1 MPNSH
6 ENQVKGLDFSG
17 FFRGRVVKNDD
28 PMGEGRVAVFIPSL
42 ITEYP
47 QAGEIPAPS
56 VGVIP
61 PELFA
66 NQKELTL
73 PTQVKRDNFVWA
85 RPGAALVEN
94 GGAAGNHGG
103 DWRIP
108 RVGTMVT
115 VYFEGADPNRPYWL
129 PFTPTVK
136 GDVIAAKN
144 LGKGLNV
151 QNSAANWKSIKK
163 KVEIQVVAEHD
174 NGNVVYIDNN
184 SDVNAFVIRWD
195 NGHTFSIH
203 HNQESGIVLETEKGH
218 RIQMD
223 ENSAEIRLKTH
234 NGGSKITM
242 FDSGLI
248 IAHAANHIILDTPQ
262 VTITGRLQVDR
273 DIHAN
278 ETIIDDLGNT
288 NHHGH

>member
-1 MPNSH
+1 MSNSH
-6 ENQVKGLDFSG
+6 DKQVKGLDLAG

-47 QAGEIPAPS
+47 QGDEIPSPG
-56 VGVIP
+56 VGIIP
-61 PELFA
+61 PTLFA
-66 NQKELTL
+66 NQKELGL
-73 PTQVKRDNFVWA
+73 PQQVKRDNFVWA
-85 RPGAALVEN
+85 RPGSQFVEN
-94 GGAAGNHGG
+94 GSAAKNHGG

-129 PFTPTVK
+129 PFTPTVR

-144 LGKGLNV
+144 LGKGINV
-151 QNSAANWKSIKK
+151 QGSSANWKSIKQ

-195 NGHTFSIH
+195 NGHTISIH
-203 HNQESGIVLETEKGH
+203 HNKESGIVMHTQRGH
-218 RIQMD
+218 MVQLD
-223 ENSAEIRLKTH
+223 ENSTEIRLRTHTGKTH
-234 NGGSKITM
+234 ITMNDANGTIYAYAASKIT
-242 FDSGLI
+242 L
-248 IAHAANHIILDTPQ
+248 HTPHLHYK
-262 VTITGRLQVDR
+262 VCTTSKSSCAG
-273 DIHAN
+273 N
-278 ETIIDDLGNT
+278 GIDPGTRVNMT
-288 NHHGH
+288 

>member
-1 MPNSH
+1 
-6 ENQVKGLDFSG
+6 
-17 FFRGRVVKNDD
+17 
-28 PMGEGRVAVFIPSL
+28 
-42 ITEYP
+42 
-47 QAGEIPAPS
+47 
-56 VGVIP
+56 
-61 PELFA
+61 
-66 NQKELTL
+66 
-73 PTQVKRDNFVWA
+73 
-85 RPGAALVEN
+85 
-94 GGAAGNHGG
+94 
-103 DWRIP
+103 
-108 RVGTMVT
+108 
-115 VYFEGADPNRPYWL
+115 
-129 PFTPTVK
+129 
-136 GDVIAAKN
+136 
-144 LGKGLNV
+144 
-151 QNSAANWKSIKK
+151 
-163 KVEIQVVAEHD
+163 
-174 NGNVVYIDNN
+174 
-184 SDVNAFVIRWD
+184 VIRWD